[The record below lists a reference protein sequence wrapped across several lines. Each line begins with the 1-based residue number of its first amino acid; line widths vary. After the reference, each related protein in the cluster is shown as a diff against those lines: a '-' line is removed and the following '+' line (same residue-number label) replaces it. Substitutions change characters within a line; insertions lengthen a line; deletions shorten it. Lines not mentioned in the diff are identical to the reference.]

1 MAKIEQNN
9 ISEDDLYKLNR
20 YQRRALAAGGEPPAS
35 LPDTGFLRIKQILK
49 YIPVSKATFWN
60 GVRSGRFPKPI
71 PKRPEN
77 ARLFGALKTSGPLS
91 LIWAQKLEV
100 TICAGSST

>member
-49 YIPVSKATFWN
+49 FIPVSKATFWN

-71 PKRPEN
+71 PKRPGER
-77 ARLFGALKTSGPLS
+77 ATFWRVEDIRAL
-91 LIWAQKLEV
+91 IADM
-100 TICAGSST
+100 GSEA

>member
-1 MAKIEQNN
+1 MQVDKN
-9 ISEDDLYKLNR
+9 ISEDDLSKLNR

-60 GVRSGRFPKPI
+60 GVSSGRFPKPI
-71 PKRPEN
+71 AKRAGER
-77 ARLFGALKTSGPLS
+77 ATFWRVEDIRAL
-91 LIWAQKLEV
+91 IADM
-100 TICAGSST
+100 GSEA

>member
-9 ISEDDLYKLNR
+9 ISEEGSPELNR
-20 YQRRALAAGGEPPAS
+20 RQRRALAAGGETPAS

-49 YIPVSKATFWN
+49 FIPVSKATFWN

-71 PKRPEN
+71 PKRPGER
-77 ARLFGALKTSGPLS
+77 ATFWRVEDIRAL
-91 LIWAQKLEV
+91 IADM
-100 TICAGSST
+100 GSEA

>member
-1 MAKIEQNN
+1 MADKVLEN
-9 ISEDDLYKLNR
+9 ISEEGAPELNR
-20 YQRRALAAGGEPPAS
+20 YQRRTLAAGGERPAS

-71 PKRPEN
+71 PKR
-77 ARLFGALKTSGPLS
+77 ARERATFWRVEDIRAL
-91 LIWAQKLEV
+91 IADM
-100 TICAGSST
+100 GSEA